1 MGAGT
6 VRKGC
11 LKEAGGGEDL
21 RDRKV
26 SQAETR
32 GNRVSKSLELGLYP
46 PHLHPPGKAQC
57 LTNHIPQ
64 MLSPQIQITLG
75 LLLKLLNAVHQAHLL
90 EQFHSLLQWFP
101 ESSPPEP

>member
-1 MGAGT
+1 MGVGAGT

-26 SQAETR
+26 PQAETI
-32 GNRVSKSLELGLYP
+32 VSKSLELGLYP

-64 MLSPQIQITLG
+64 MLSPQILITLG

>member
-11 LKEAGGGEDL
+11 LTEAGGGEDL

-64 MLSPQIQITLG
+64 MLSPQILITLG
-75 LLLKLLNAVHQAHLL
+75 LLLKLLNAVYQAHLL
-90 EQFHSLLQWFP
+90 EQLHSLQWFP